1 MAFLDIFMA
10 SNHFIFDYETFGQDM
25 QKCAVIDC
33 SYIVFDWDRFTSNNP
48 YTFEELLSDVRRDKF
63 DVKDQVARLGYKV
76 EKNSLEWWSQQTGNA
91 RSLIKPS
98 ELDISVET
106 HLDNLVTYLSD
117 FSSIKYWWSRSNTF
131 DPIILWRLIENYH
144 AKQHITDRLAFWK
157 IRDTR
162 TFIDAKTNFNLKKN
176 AFTPM
181 VDEQKWE
188 RVFEQHN
195 SSHDI
200 IADILR
206 MQMMIRLD
214 NDLPQAE

>member
-1 MAFLDIFMA
+1 MA
-10 SNHFIFDYETFGQDM
+10 NYHFIFDYETFGQDM

-33 SYIVFDWDRFTSNNP
+33 SYMVFDWDRFISQDP
-48 YTFEELLSDVRRDKF
+48 YTFEELQQLVQRDKF
-63 DVKDQVARLGYKV
+63 DVEDQVKRLGYKV
-76 EKNSLEWWSQQTGNA
+76 EKSSLKWWMEQDGRA

-98 ELDISVET
+98 DSDIKIET
-106 HLDNLVTYLSD
+106 HLDNLVSYLSN

-131 DPIILWRLIENYH
+131 DPIILWRLIENYS

-162 TFIDAKTNFNLKKN
+162 TFIDAKTNFNLKN
-176 AFTPM
+176 NSFTPM
-181 VDEQKWE
+181 VDEERWE
-188 RVFEQHN
+188 RIFEKHN

-214 NDLPQAE
+214 NDLPQPA

>member
-1 MAFLDIFMA
+1 MA

-25 QKCAVIDC
+25 QKCALIDC
-33 SYIVFDWDRFTSNNP
+33 SYVVFDWDRFTSNDP
-48 YTFEELLSDVRRDKF
+48 YTFEELLTLVQRDKF
-63 DVKDQVARLGYKV
+63 NVKDQVERLGYKV
-76 EKNSLEWWSQQTGNA
+76 EKSSLDWWMQQDGGA
-91 RSLIKPS
+91 RNLIKPS
-98 ELDISVET
+98 ASDIPVET
-106 HLDNLVTYLSD
+106 HLDNLVSYLSG
-117 FSSIKYWWSRSNTF
+117 FSSIRYWWSRSNTF

-144 AKQHITDRLAFWK
+144 SKQHITDRLAFWK

-162 TFIDAKTNFNLKKN
+162 TFIDAKTNFNLKQN

-188 RVFEQHN
+188 RIFEKHN

-214 NDLPQAE
+214 NDLPQAK

>member
-1 MAFLDIFMA
+1 MA
-10 SNHFIFDYETFGQDM
+10 NYHFIFDYETFGQDM
-25 QKCAVIDC
+25 QKCALIDC
-33 SYIVFDWDRFTSNNP
+33 SYIVFNWDRFTSNDP
-48 YTFEELLSDVRRDKF
+48 YTFEELVNFVQRDKF
-63 DVKDQVARLGYKV
+63 DVQDQVERLGYKV
-76 EKNSLEWWSQQTGNA
+76 EKSSLQWWMEQDGRA

-98 ELDISVET
+98 TSDIPVET
-106 HLDNLVTYLSD
+106 HLDNLVTYLSN

-131 DPIILWRLIENYH
+131 DPIILWRLIDNYPG
-144 AKQHITDRLAFWK
+144 KQHITDRLKFWK

-162 TFIDAKTNFNLKKN
+162 TFIDAKTNFNLKHN
-176 AFTPM
+176 SFTPM
-181 VDEQKWE
+181 VDEEKWE
-188 RVFEQHN
+188 RIFEQHN